1 MLVGEGTKRID
12 PSTRNIDTDISICH
26 GSTPILVSG
35 VGGGRPLPA
44 TVQGGQPFRK
54 RLGRAL
60 SYATVLQDQGCI
72 QGPARLPYDMDR
84 SNKGAFRVPPDFLM
98 TWIEVTRVYSL
109 GVSSTLWLGLSIR
122 NGRGLCGSFTRTPRK
137 FLFGF
142 LYASFSLND
151 LIPLDNIAL

>member
-1 MLVGEGTKRID
+1 MLVGEGAKRID

-84 SNKGAFRVPPDFLM
+84 SNKGAFRKECTISLAAVLDLAFS
-98 TWIEVTRVYSL
+98 TWTAFAV
-109 GVSSTLWLGLSIR
+109 
-122 NGRGLCGSFTRTPRK
+122 GS
-137 FLFGF
+137 
-142 LYASFSLND
+142 
-151 LIPLDNIAL
+151 ALAKAVFEFENAR